1 MDEVL
6 PSENANDTQPFS
18 SSFFVP
24 IGEKAS
30 TRADAIQIQQTSSQP
45 VCLQLIAED
54 LILKA
59 HAVRFLS
66 VQCAL

>member
-6 PSENANDTQPFS
+6 PSENVNDSQPFS
-18 SSFFVP
+18 SNYFVP
-24 IGEKAS
+24 LGEKPS
-30 TRADAIQIQQTSSQP
+30 PRRDAIQIQQISVQP

-59 HAVRFLS
+59 HAVRNLKIN
-66 VQCAL
+66 